1 MKAAPAKDLVGRWR
15 IGLWLSYGLISLGIA
30 VQVFWLSPQPWPGSM
45 NGPVRFLFDT
55 HDIGVYF
62 RSSAW
67 AVGGGT
73 LYRDVPSEYP
83 LAANLIFGS
92 VRFLASLV
100 MAPDRQEWGFTLIW
114 ILCGMAVLA
123 GCLRLAIRESMDG
136 VPLVWLLPA
145 VIYFA
150 ALRFD
155 IYPAFTLLLAIA
167 AMRRQR
173 LLRSAGWLGVAIA
186 LKGFALFLVP
196 CMAVYVFHLAGIRK
210 ALIFSVVCLVPHT
223 TMSLATLLFS
233 GFDGLL
239 TSYLFH
245 AKRSFNGES
254 LWDGLSLRFLVRWFP
269 GLPALLTIGFSIG
282 AACLRPRSFD
292 RLIDACLVAVVGFT
306 VSTVFYSP
314 QFCLWILAIASFSE
328 RQRILFVLYGLCFVT
343 YFYFPVSF
351 DIAWNGGSRIPLEI
365 AVTTVSLLRLLL
377 IVTALRRTPTAV
389 LTSS

>member
-1 MKAAPAKDLVGRWR
+1 MKAAPAKDLVDRWW
-15 IGLWLSYGLISLGIA
+15 IGLWLSYGLIALGIA
-30 VQVFWLSPQPWPGSM
+30 VQVFWLSPQPWPGSL
-45 NGPVRFLFDT
+45 NGPVRFLFDS

-92 VRFLASLV
+92 IRFLASLV
-100 MAPDRQEWGFTLIW
+100 TAPDRQEWGFTLIW
-114 ILCGMAVLA
+114 ILCGLAVLA
-123 GCLRLAIRESMDG
+123 GCLRLAIRESRHG
-136 VPLVWLLPA
+136 VPLIWLLPA
-145 VIYFA
+145 VVYFA

-155 IYPAFTLLLAIA
+155 IYPAFALLLAIA

-173 LLRSAGWLGVAIA
+173 VFCSAGWLGMAIA

-210 ALIFSVVCLVPHT
+210 ALIFSVVSLAPHT
-223 TMSLATLLFS
+223 TMTLVTLLFS

-254 LWDGLSLRFLVRWFP
+254 LWDGLYLRFLVRWFP
-269 GLPALLTIGFSIG
+269 GLPALLTLGFSLG

-328 RQRILFVLYGLCFVT
+328 RQRLLFVVFGLCLVT
-343 YFYFPVSF
+343 YLYFPVAY
-351 DIAWNGGSRIPLEI
+351 DIAWNGGISIPLRI
-365 AVTTVSLLRLLL
+365 AVTIVTLLRLLV
-377 IVTALRRTPTAV
+377 IATALRTPSAV
-389 LTSS
+389 PSSS